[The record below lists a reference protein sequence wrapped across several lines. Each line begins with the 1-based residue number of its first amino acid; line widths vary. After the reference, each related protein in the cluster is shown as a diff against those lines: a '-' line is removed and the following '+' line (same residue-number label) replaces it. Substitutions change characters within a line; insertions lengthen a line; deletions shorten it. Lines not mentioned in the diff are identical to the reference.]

1 MRTTRTI
8 RVASISLF
16 VILVSVS
23 WLLFFKLWG
32 GVELS
37 SILSSVTGRAPLACT
52 YRCLGIIPF
61 LPFLIESARLL
72 LLVFLAF
79 ALLAAVIKTAKSIR
93 KTKKYISS
101 VEKRIIQGASL
112 FPDLNPVR
120 IFRDPSPLAF
130 TAGFLN
136 PKIYLSATLCET
148 FEKSELRAVVLH
160 ESQHQKTK
168 DPLKFLLISFLA
180 DFLFFIP
187 ISNFLKRS
195 LRLAAEIKADSHC
208 LSHKVDVLEL
218 AGALLRVQKRHSL
231 TVSWFYD
238 QNHERIKVLL
248 GQPVKFAPALKR
260 VVISLVLITVLFFFS
275 FVPIKKG
282 SAAAVLNHEKSCV
295 VHRLHS

>member
-8 RVASISLF
+8 RTASISLF
-16 VILVSVS
+16 IILFSVS

-32 GVELS
+32 GVELN
-37 SILSSVTGRAPLACT
+37 SILSSVKERASLACT

-61 LPFLIESARLL
+61 LPFLMESARLL
-72 LLVFLAF
+72 LLVFLSS
-79 ALLAAVIKTAKSIR
+79 ALLAAVIKTAERIR
-93 KTKKYISS
+93 RTNKYISS
-101 VEKRIIQGASL
+101 VEKRIIQSALL
-112 FPDLNPVR
+112 FPDLNPVT
-120 IFRDPSPLAF
+120 IFKDPSLLAF

-136 PKIYLSATLCET
+136 PKIYLSATLYET

-168 DPLKFLLISFLA
+168 DPLKSLLISFLA

-187 ISNFLKRS
+187 ITNFLKRS
-195 LRLAAEIKADSHC
+195 FRLAAEIKADSHC
-208 LSHKVDVLEL
+208 LSQNVDALEM

-238 QNHERIKVLL
+238 QNRERIKVLL

-260 VVISLVLITVLFFFS
+260 VVISLVLIVVLFFFS

-282 SAAAVLNHEKSCV
+282 SAGALLDHEKSCV